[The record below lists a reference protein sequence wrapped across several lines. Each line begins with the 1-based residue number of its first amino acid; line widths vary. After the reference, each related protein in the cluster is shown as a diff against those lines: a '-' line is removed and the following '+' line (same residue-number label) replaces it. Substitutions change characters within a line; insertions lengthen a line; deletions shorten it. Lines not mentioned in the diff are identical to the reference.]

1 MAKKPHKIFIKFLF
15 FLSLELFFF
24 RAMMFGVGWKRFQ
37 PMHTH
42 AIMGQIK
49 EESTN
54 D

>member
-1 MAKKPHKIFIKFLF
+1 
-15 FLSLELFFF
+15 
-24 RAMMFGVGWKRFQ
+24 MMFGVGWKRFQ
-37 PMHTH
+37 SMHIY